1 MYSEI
6 IGTVIVCGGMILAAR
21 DHRVSLT
28 TSKPYHKP
36 KRGNALLEF
45 FSRNTPLLGLPKISF
60 IPPTVTF
67 QRMVRNSVIERKKQ
81 TESITCEPL
90 GLGSIGKD
98 MDEWFMWT
106 GHWNLGGGYSLDYS
120 RQIRGTLV
128 EMHKDGEE
136 IWSYVDQ
143 SAQYPNILGI
153 GDEVYKPY
161 AREAFIQHL
170 KKENIL

>member
-21 DHRVSLT
+21 DHSVNLT
-28 TSKPYHKP
+28 TSKPYRKP
-36 KRGNALLEF
+36 KRGNAVLEF
-45 FSRNTPLLGLPKISF
+45 FASVPRIGIPKVSVAPSTRVF
-60 IPPTVTF
+60 QSTV
-67 QRMVRNSVIERKKQ
+67 RECVIERKRE
-81 TESITCEPL
+81 TDNITCEPL

-98 MDEWFMWT
+98 MSEWHMWV

-128 EMHKDGEE
+128 EIHKDGEE

-143 SAQYPNILGI
+143 TAQYPHLLDI
-153 GDEVYKPY
+153 GDEVYKPN
-161 AREAFIQHL
+161 AREAFIQYL
-170 KKENIL
+170 KEENIL